1 MSVHWNTNQQTQCA
15 EIAKWEYRE
24 LQATAMSVDYTGN
37 NVLLAGR
44 RWLAIKQI
52 CLDED
57 AGDIVKKYPRHSKY
71 DAACAEWCQNYQG
84 QKLCAIASN
93 QRVDVYEWRGSN
105 DLTCICSLRGH
116 TRVVSDTH
124 FHRQDHNLIAT
135 CSIDTFTHLWD
146 LRDARKPV
154 VSLCA
159 VGQFL
164 FIYVTQ
170 LSHGHMRVVSDTHFH
185 RQDHNLIAT
194 CSIDT
199 FTHLWDLRDAR
210 KPVVSFGSHFQRQD
224 HNLIATC
231 SIDTFTH
238 LWDLRD
244 ARKPVVSLC
253 AVAGASQVQWNKV
266 ATHIVATAHDG
277 DIKIWDYR
285 KPSAPIHYI
294 SAHLCKIHGVD
305 WSPHHEYQLVT
316 SSHDGSIK
324 YFDINNARG
333 PENVIMTNFPVW
345 RAIYTPF
352 GSGLLTIGVGWG
364 GLPRAEQAGVIGI
377 WVGGSL
383 THRLVGHTDTVQTMV
398 WRPNTSPANYQLV
411 TWGRDQSLRVW
422 AMQPSL
428 LKMCNHYLP
437 DDTSTDND
445 EDSDGGSYASTM
457 GSVNDLSKND
467 SSQDIE
473 MNKLSHKPGTSIDE
487 EFESIREMANIEV
500 TDMNIETRTCQ
511 IHSERNG
518 YVANLQVTF
527 PKNVS
532 EQTIPKFSWLSG
544 TNIDAPTTIKILQA
558 INRTAYRKKREGHR
572 CLLHCL
578 KTLATAIDEIPVK
591 SSDDPD
597 SMKSSQRSQSECE
610 NAGDSCIPF
619 PRTCSA
625 KWCGVSTL
633 VVFNRPPNAR
643 RLSLKHE
650 TGTPRSMS
658 SLSLTPGLFGAGYNS
673 VSPHATT
680 TPSPTNAPGFPQ
692 LHIRHLSNSI
702 TTFYFQDRWKAQGR
716 RAGSMRSRGS
726 ISGGTAPRVVLYS
739 ATNLFPLNRS
749 LAERYVINAENPV
762 EMCEKN
768 AVISAEEG
776 DSELAHAWGVAALT
790 ARSLRTRVVDQPTS
804 GEDGMGWVGHP
815 LCCYM
820 LQSLISH
827 YAMQWDLQ
835 SAAMLACAFSVFND
849 ASHSSDQSTIST
861 SSNWDL
867 QSAAMLACAFS
878 VFNDASHSSDQS
890 TISTSS
896 NWDLQSAA
904 MLACAFSVFNDASH
918 SSDQSTIS
926 TSSNWDLQWDLQSAA
941 MLACAF
947 SVFNDASH
955 SSDQSTI
962 STSSNWDL
970 QSAAMLACAFSVFN
984 DASHSSDQ
992 STISTSSNGNGTSP
1006 YNTVNQYSEIS
1017 ADGWTL
1023 PIMRSNSCS
1032 EAENFYTDSSIT
1044 KSERASACVLD
1055 ESTVHLYHCFKRAYA
1070 DILHR
1075 WQLLYKK
1082 TEVLKLVSCKYE
1094 KTPPKHVGPEIV
1106 VECAWCGRAALSAV
1120 CAHCRRLALRCAVCA
1135 LGVRGRACA
1144 CVYCGHAGH
1153 ADHMIKW

>member
-1 MSVHWNTNQQTQCA
+1 MSIHWSS
-15 EIAKWEYRE
+15 EIMKWEYRE
-24 LQATAMSVDYTGN
+24 LQATAMTVDYSGN

-52 CLDED
+52 TQDED
-57 AGDIVKKYPRHSKY
+57 SGDIVKKYPRHSKY
-71 DAACAEWCQNYQG
+71 DAAGAEWCQSYHG

-93 QRVDVYEWRGSN
+93 QRVDVYEWRNGN

-124 FHRQDHNLIAT
+124 FH
-135 CSIDTFTHLWD
+135 
-146 LRDARKPV
+146 
-154 VSLCA
+154 
-159 VGQFL
+159 
-164 FIYVTQ
+164 
-170 LSHGHMRVVSDTHFH
+170 
-185 RQDHNLIAT
+185 
-194 CSIDT
+194 
-199 FTHLWDLRDAR
+199 
-210 KPVVSFGSHFQRQD
+210 RQD

-285 KPSAPIHYI
+285 KHSAPIHYI

-324 YFDINNARG
+324 YFDINNARR

-364 GLPRAEQAGVIGI
+364 GMPRVEQAGVIGI
-377 WVGGSL
+377 WVGGAL

-398 WRPNTSPANYQLV
+398 WRPNTSPSNYQLV
-411 TWGRDQSLRVW
+411 TWARDQSLRVW
-422 AMQPSL
+422 SMHPSL

-437 DDTSTDND
+437 DDGENDDDNN
-445 EDSDGGSYASTM
+445 SDNVSYASTA
-457 GSVNDLSKND
+457 GSTTDISTGDNKG
-467 SSQDIE
+467 QDIAL
-473 MNKLSHKPGTSIDE
+473 NKLPLKSNTSIDE

-527 PKNVS
+527 PRNVT

-544 TNIDAPTTIKILQA
+544 TNVDSPTTIKILQS
-558 INRTAYRKKREGHR
+558 INRTAYRKKKEGHR

-578 KTLATAIDEIPVK
+578 KTLATSIDEIPVK
-591 SSDDPD
+591 SSDDTD
-597 SMKSSQRSQSECE
+597 SMKSSQRSQSESE

-619 PRTCSA
+619 PRTCGA
-625 KWCGVSTL
+625 IWCGVSTL

-658 SLSLTPGLFGAGYNS
+658 SLSLTPGLFGTTGYNS

-680 TPSPTNAPGFPQ
+680 TPSPTNASGFPQ
-692 LHIRHLSNSI
+692 LHHRHPSNSI

-726 ISGGTAPRVVLYS
+726 ISGCVAPRVVLY
-739 ATNLFPLNRS
+739 AAPNLFPLSRN
-749 LAERYVINAENPV
+749 LAEKYIINADNPI

-768 AVISAEEG
+768 AKAATEEG
-776 DSELAHAWGVAALT
+776 ETDLAHAWDLAALT
-790 ARSLRTRVVDQPTS
+790 ARSLRARVIDHLVS
-804 GEDGMGWVGHP
+804 SEESMGWVGHP
-815 LCCYM
+815 LCCNL

-827 YAMQWDLQ
+827 YAKASNLQ
-835 SAAMLACAFSVFND
+835 MAAMLACAFSVFND
-849 ASHSSDQSTIST
+849 TSNSSSQSTIST
-861 SSNWDL
+861 SSY
-867 QSAAMLACAFS
+867 
-878 VFNDASHSSDQS
+878 
-890 TISTSS
+890 
-896 NWDLQSAA
+896 
-904 MLACAFSVFNDASH
+904 
-918 SSDQSTIS
+918 
-926 TSSNWDLQWDLQSAA
+926 
-941 MLACAF
+941 
-947 SVFNDASH
+947 
-955 SSDQSTI
+955 
-962 STSSNWDL
+962 
-970 QSAAMLACAFSVFN
+970 
-984 DASHSSDQ
+984 
-992 STISTSSNGNGTSP
+992 GNGTSP
-1006 YNTVNQYSEIS
+1006 YSTVNQYSEIS

-1023 PIMRSNSCS
+1023 PIVLRSNSCS
-1032 EAENFYTDSSIT
+1032 EAENFYTDSTVS
-1044 KSERASACVLD
+1044 KSEKASSCVLD
-1055 ESTVHLYHCFKRAYA
+1055 EATVHLYHCFKRVYA

-1075 WQLLYKK
+1075 WQLIYKK
-1082 TEVLKLVSCKYE
+1082 TEVLKLVNGDTSCSSG
-1094 KTPPKHVGPEIV
+1094 PGPELAA
-1106 VECAWCGRAALSAV
+1106 ECARCGAVVRGAACGH
-1120 CAHCRRLALRCAVCA
+1120 CARLALRCAVCA
-1135 LGVRGRACA
+1135 RPVRGLAAACH
-1144 CVYCGHAGH
+1144 YCAHAGH
-1153 ADHMIKW
+1153 ALHMLHWFSQHDTCPTGCGCKCVMEGNSVWKGVNKYV